1 MPNNIPFVDLKKQYA
16 PLKEEILEGISRV
29 LDGMYLFLGENVQ
42 AFEKEYAA
50 FCKAKHGVGVSDGT
64 NALHLILRAMEIGAG
79 DEVITVSNT
88 FIATAEAIILAGA
101 QPIFIEIDPSTY
113 LMDLNE
119 VEAKITSRTRAILPV
134 HLYGQMADMPGL
146 RKIADKHGLKIIEDA
161 CQAHGAKYDG
171 KMPGTLGDA
180 AAYSFYFS
188 KNLGAYGEAG
198 FITTNNDELAHRLR
212 MLRDHGSERKY
223 YHDLIGMNA
232 RLDEIQAVV
241 LRAKLRH
248 LEDWLEARRQHAL
261 MYNQLLEGTPVTTP
275 FESPNARHV
284 YHLYVI
290 RAPERDALQAY
301 LKENGIFTGIHYP
314 VPIHMQRA
322 VSFLGLQEGD
332 FPKTELAVQEILSL
346 PMFAELADE
355 DIVRIVNTIKNF
367 YAEIN
372 VTTSA
377 KKVEKQEVQ

>member
-29 LDGMYLFLGENVQ
+29 LHGMYLFLGENVQ

-171 KMPGTLGDA
+171 QMPGTLGDA

-241 LRAKLRH
+241 LRAKLKH

-367 YAEIN
+367 YAEMN
-372 VTTSA
+372 LTTSA